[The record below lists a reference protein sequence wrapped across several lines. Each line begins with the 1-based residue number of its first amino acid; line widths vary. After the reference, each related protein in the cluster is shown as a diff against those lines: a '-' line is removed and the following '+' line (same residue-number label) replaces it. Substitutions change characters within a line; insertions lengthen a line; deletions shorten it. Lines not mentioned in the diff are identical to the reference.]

1 MQVFIASDHAAY
13 AEKEELIKKLSS
25 SFSVTDL
32 GPESADRCNYSDF
45 AITMAKKI
53 QNSNSDTVGILLCG
67 SGIGMSMAANRFKGV
82 RAALC
87 YTPVE
92 AQLSREHND
101 ANVLCVGARTHSQE
115 EIEEIA
121 KTWLKTEFEGGRHSD
136 RIKIFD
142 NLGEHDA

>member
-13 AEKEELIKKLSS
+13 AEKKELIKKLSS
-25 SFSVTDL
+25 FFDIVDL
-32 GPESADRCNYSDF
+32 GPDSSDRCNYSDF

-53 QNSNSDTVGILLCG
+53 QSSNSNNKGILLCG

-87 YTPVE
+87 YTALE

-101 ANVLCVGARTHSQE
+101 ANILCIGARTHSE
-115 EIEEIA
+115 EQIEEIT
-121 KTWLKTEFEGGRHSD
+121 KVWLKTDFEGGRHSD

-142 NLGEHDA
+142 NLGECDA